1 MWLLV
6 WSRFIMSHFATFCT
20 VSDNGFSTS
29 DILIVFAMR
38 FVYINF
44 EIA

>member
-1 MWLLV
+1 MCLLA

-44 EIA
+44 EIT